1 MDPRSRRSFSDSTSA
16 GRGVDAGTLW
26 AGGVA
31 AAAVSAGVALVGFLL
46 VRGILDIRVL
56 TPKGQDRIFDSS
68 LVWYMVAAAAAAL
81 IATAIAHL
89 LLLAVPEP
97 MRFFS
102 WIIGL
107 VTVAAALI
115 PFMTGADLDEK
126 VATGLINLVI
136 GLSILSIVGRV
147 GRSSIARG

>member
-68 LVWYMVAAAAAAL
+68 LVWYMAAAAAAAL

>member
-1 MDPRSRRSFSDSTSA
+1 
-16 GRGVDAGTLW
+16 
-26 AGGVA
+26 
-31 AAAVSAGVALVGFLL
+31 
-46 VRGILDIRVL
+46 
-56 TPKGQDRIFDSS
+56 
-68 LVWYMVAAAAAAL
+68 
-81 IATAIAHL
+81 
-89 LLLAVPEP
+89 

>member
-1 MDPRSRRSFSDSTSA
+1 MDPPSRQSFSDSASA
-16 GRGVDAGTLW
+16 GGGVDAGRLW
-26 AGGVA
+26 AGGTA

-46 VRGILDIRVL
+46 VLGILDIRVL

-68 LVWYMVAAAAAAL
+68 LVWYMAAAAAAAL

-102 WIIGL
+102 WIVGL
-107 VTVAAALI
+107 MTVAAALI
-115 PFMTGADLDEK
+115 PFMTGAALDEK

>member
-1 MDPRSRRSFSDSTSA
+1 MDPRSRRSFSDSASA

-26 AGGVA
+26 AGGVT

-136 GLSILSIVGRV
+136 GLSILSIVGHV